1 MRDVGF
7 MMENGEAVHIKD
19 TFVKE
24 TRKQTRD
31 NSLYFRKLHLG
42 LY

>member
-7 MMENGEAVHIKD
+7 MIENGEAVHIND

-24 TRKQTRD
+24 TKQTRD
-31 NSLYFRKLHLG
+31 NSLYFRKSHLG